1 MYKKLL
7 RLGICAALAL
17 AGTGAMAACY
27 NVYNSRGQL
36 VERDA
41 NPPVNMSK
49 HLRYTVPAKY
59 GKGATMVFEAPVG
72 SSCDGFTVKRAA
84 QSRTTQNTDELLDN
98 LARQYDWSRPSNQ
111 YRRSD
116 GWIADVEF

>member
-7 RLGICAALAL
+7 RLGICTALAF
-17 AGTGAMAACY
+17 AGTSAMAACY

-49 HLRYTVPAKY
+49 HLRHTVPAKY
-59 GKGATMVFEAPVG
+59 GRGATMVFEAPVG
-72 SSCDGFTVKRAA
+72 SRCDGFTVKRQAKD
-84 QSRTTQNTDELLDN
+84 RTTQNTDELLDN
-98 LARQYDWSRPSNQ
+98 LAQQYDWSRPSNQ
-111 YRRSD
+111 YRRAD